1 MTTPQQ
7 RTRNPRATLGI
18 IGITTLAFLSA
29 CGSTPNQ
36 EPADNASSTLA
47 PSVNVTNDEATL
59 EARID
64 RPNTGV
70 TVQAQNPLAA
80 RALASDPLSFDLI
93 AEVKPPKTKSGTP
106 VRATHVSIE
115 GQYALVS
122 YNREG
127 PQFAGA
133 VDVFNI
139 SDPLK
144 PRLVSS
150 AVFDDFDV
158 NAITGDASGQRIFL
172 TGARKPSAEN
182 GLEYPAVLV
191 ELAQVSGKLQ
201 PKVRQA
207 GLGGYSGNDIVRLGP
222 AVFTSSGNSDC
233 VGTAA
238 KVGGTSVTVAGTI
251 SPITLGNHCQSQA
264 IAVSAGSSTA
274 SPYLVA
280 LQGGEQG
287 KLFTY
292 KLQISKATDAVY
304 LETIKREINVGAVT
318 PKDSRNSLTIQGNLA
333 FAALGLGGVKAFDL
347 ESNSSNAKYTMALEN
362 PTADP
367 EVIANSVSV
376 DRGLVYI
383 AYGAGGLRV
392 AKLPT
397 ATTDTG
403 SAGSSTTTESVP
415 LLAKLEVDGSANF
428 VAVKDDL
435 AFVASGAG
443 GLKIVRRH

>member
-1 MTTPQQ
+1 
-7 RTRNPRATLGI
+7 
-18 IGITTLAFLSA
+18 
-29 CGSTPNQ
+29 
-36 EPADNASSTLA
+36 
-47 PSVNVTNDEATL
+47 
-59 EARID
+59 
-64 RPNTGV
+64 
-70 TVQAQNPLAA
+70 
-80 RALASDPLSFDLI
+80 
-93 AEVKPPKTKSGTP
+93 
-106 VRATHVSIE
+106 
-115 GQYALVS
+115 
-122 YNREG
+122 
-127 PQFAGA
+127 
-133 VDVFNI
+133 
-139 SDPLK
+139 
-144 PRLVSS
+144 
-150 AVFDDFDV
+150 
-158 NAITGDASGQRIFL
+158 
-172 TGARKPSAEN
+172 
-182 GLEYPAVLV
+182 VLV

-233 VGTAA
+233 EGAGA
-238 KVGGTSVTVAGTI
+238 KVGGTSVTVVGTVT
-251 SPITLGNHCQSQA
+251 PITLGKHCQSQA

-304 LETIKREINVGAVT
+304 LETIKRQINVGAVT

-347 ESNSSNAKYTMALEN
+347 EANADAPKYAMALEN
-362 PTADP
+362 PNADP

-392 AKLPT
+392 ARLPT
-397 ATTDTG
+397 PTA
-403 SAGSSTTTESVP
+403 SSSTATETVP

-435 AFVASGAG
+435 AFVAGGAG
-443 GLKIVRRH
+443 GLKIVRRR